1 MLTDRHQFAILRGT
15 MAKRLMTIEGV
26 KKLLSKE
33 VEKAGSQRALACH
46 MGISVQFI
54 SRVLA
59 GEVPPGKRVL
69 DWLDLE
75 EAGMRYT
82 KRMKQEPADQKPKA
96 RKGK

>member
-1 MLTDRHQFAILRGT
+1 MT
-15 MAKRLMTIEGV
+15 KRLMTVEDV

-33 VEKAGSQRALACH
+33 VEKAGSQRALARQ

-69 DWLDLE
+69 DWLNLE

-82 KRMKQEPADQKPKA
+82 RRRRA
-96 RKGK
+96 RKVK

>member
-33 VEKAGSQRALACH
+33 VEKAGSQRALARH

-59 GEVPPGKRVL
+59 GDVPPGKRVL

-75 EAGMRYT
+75 EDGMRYA
-82 KRMKQEPADQKPKA
+82 RRASDQKPK
-96 RKGK
+96 RKVK